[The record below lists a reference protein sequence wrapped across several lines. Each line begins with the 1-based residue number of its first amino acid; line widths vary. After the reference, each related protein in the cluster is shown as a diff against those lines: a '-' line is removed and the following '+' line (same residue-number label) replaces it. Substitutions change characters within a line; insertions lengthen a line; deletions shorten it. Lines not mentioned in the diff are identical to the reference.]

1 MKRCGLLLIF
11 LTLLPALASAWW
23 NEEWEYKKKIS
34 LDMQKLQKD
43 GLTVPGDAFAL
54 IRLHTGNFT
63 YFLDLAE
70 HGKDIRILAADEA
83 TPLKFYIEKLDP
95 VNEMALIWVKLPKD
109 IAASP
114 EPAIW
119 MYYGNAEAV
128 DGQDAPGSYD
138 VSQVLSYPFSK
149 EGVKDLTANANN
161 PSEVTTANA
170 EGGLIAEAAVFQGSQ
185 IIRIP
190 TAPSLQMSPA
200 TGWTFSTWLKIDQA
214 QKNSV
219 LFQRAGTAGMV
230 ALVLKEQTPYLE
242 VTDASGVRQE
252 FAAEA
257 TITPGAWHNLALV
270 VTAANAVLYIDGVPT
285 GTYSV
290 ALPELT
296 GDIVIGADTAGTR
309 GFSGAIDQMT
319 LFKIAR
325 DANAVKFDVQMQGPA
340 SSILTYGEDATPDS
354 EEGGESSIVATLKDV
369 TVDAW
374 VIIGMCGIL
383 FVISWMVMITKV
395 IVIGRNHKENQKFEK
410 EFAKLS
416 TAEIS
421 KLDREDTEDDADI
434 EASPLLLSLTGGHE
448 RFAGSSIY
456 KLYHTGVHEINLRLF
471 KSAGAGAVVEQA
483 ISDKGLNSV
492 KAAMESVVTREIQ
505 KLNSQMVL
513 LTIAISGGPFLGLLG
528 TVLGVMMTF
537 ADIAASGEVNI
548 NAIAPGIAAALTAT
562 VAGLL
567 VAIPALFGYSYIGSR
582 IKLVTADMFMFVDE
596 FMAKLS
602 ERYS

>member
-1 MKRCGLLLIF
+1 MKRFCLLLVF
-11 LTLLPALASAWW
+11 LMLLPAMASAWW
-23 NEEWEYKKKIS
+23 NDDWGYKKKIS

-43 GLTVPGDAFAL
+43 AVSIPEDAFAL
-54 IRLHTGNFT
+54 IRLHTGNFS

-70 HGKDIRILAADEA
+70 KGKDIRVLAEDET

-109 IAASP
+109 LAKSP

-119 MYYGNAEAV
+119 LYYGNAAAV
-128 DGQDAPGSYD
+128 DGQDAAGSYAVGEV
-138 VSQVLSYPFSK
+138 VSYQFGDK
-149 EGVKDLTANANN
+149 AVKDLTANANN
-161 PSEVTTANA
+161 PSEASATFA
-170 EGGLIAEAAVFQGSQ
+170 EGGLIGEAAAFNGSQ

-190 TAPSLQMSPA
+190 AAPSLQMQS
-200 TGWTFSTWLKIDQA
+200 TSGWTFSTWLKIDQA
-214 QKNSV
+214 QKDSV
-219 LFQRAGTAGMV
+219 IFQRAGTTGSV
-230 ALVLKEQTPYLE
+230 TLSLKDQTPYLE
-242 VTDASGVRQE
+242 VSDDKGAKQE
-252 FAAEA
+252 FPAQG
-257 TITPGAWHNLALV
+257 TIAPGNWHNLVLV
-270 VTAANAVLYIDGVPT
+270 TTVASAQLYIDGAAA
-285 GTYSV
+285 GTYPLS
-290 ALPELT
+290 LPEIT
-296 GDIVIGADTAGTR
+296 GDITIGADALGNREFT
-309 GFSGAIDQMT
+309 GAIDQ
-319 LFKIAR
+319 LAVFKIAR
-325 DANAVKFDVQMQGPA
+325 DANAVKFDVAMQGPA
-340 SSILTYGEDATPDS
+340 SSLLTYGEDSTPDS

-395 IVIGRNHKENQKFEK
+395 IVINKNCKENQKFEK
-410 EFAKLS
+410 EFAKLN
-416 TAEIS
+416 AADLAQ
-421 KLDREDTEDDADI
+421 LDREDTEDDADVD
-434 EASPLLLSLTGGHE
+434 ESPLLLSLTGGHE

-471 KSAGAGAVVEQA
+471 NNPDKANMDKG
-483 ISDKGLNSV
+483 ISDKAFNSV
-492 KAAMESVVTREIQ
+492 RAAMESIVTREIQ
-505 KLNSQMVL
+505 KLNGQMVL

-582 IKLVTADMFMFVDE
+582 IKVVTADMFVFVDE
-596 FMAKLS
+596 FMAKLE